1 MKHVVR
7 ILIMT
12 AMTGVVVMSILGFE
26 HATWDVIGS
35 LVVLGGLPALA
46 GTAVLHGVEQQF
58 GGASKYVIAGIGLL
72 PAAFFVIVSASMQV
86 KGLGN
91 DYSTEVMSA
100 GFVWSIAW
108 IFTSSIAE
116 E

>member
-26 HATWDVIGS
+26 HTTWEIVGTM
-35 LVVLGGLPALA
+35 VVLGGLPVLA
-46 GTAVLHGVEQQF
+46 GTAALHGVEQQF
-58 GGASKYVIAGIGLL
+58 GGSSKYFIAGLGLL
-72 PAAFFVIVSASMQV
+72 PAAFFVFVSASMQV

-108 IFTSSIAE
+108 VFTSSIAQE
-116 E
+116 